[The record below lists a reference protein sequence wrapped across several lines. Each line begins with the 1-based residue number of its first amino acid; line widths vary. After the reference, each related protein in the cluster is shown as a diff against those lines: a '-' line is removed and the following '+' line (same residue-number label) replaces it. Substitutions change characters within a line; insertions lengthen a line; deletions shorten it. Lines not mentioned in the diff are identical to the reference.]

1 MKRNYWPLFFIGIF
15 FFVFAMI
22 VWTIYSASKVP
33 VYEDESFL
41 KSYQDLNDH
50 FNEVVASNE
59 AFLKKYDFKIKVNK
73 KELPLIINDLFLA
86 QRVIEEKSTHK
97 DILKKG
103 ENKALVSIVDK
114 RTSKKIDDVKIE
126 FRVSRPTNHN
136 HTKDFF
142 NKDFKKENGENILD
156 FNLALKGNWN
166 ITATFKVGD
175 NTGYLY
181 IKSNAI

>member
-15 FFVFAMI
+15 SFVFAMI
-22 VWTIYSASKVP
+22 VWTIYSAAKVP
-33 VYEDESFL
+33 VYEDKTFL

-50 FNEVVASNE
+50 FNDVVASN
-59 AFLKKYDFKIKVNK
+59 AVFLKKYDFKIKINK
-73 KELPLIINDLFLA
+73 KEFPLMINDLFLA
-86 QRVIEEKSTHK
+86 QRAIEEKSNHK

-103 ENKALVSIVDK
+103 ENEVFVSIVDK
-114 RTSKKIDDVKIE
+114 KTSKKISDVKIE

-142 NKDFKKENGENILD
+142 NKDFKKLNGENILD
-156 FNLALKGNWN
+156 FNLPLKGNWN
-166 ITATFKVGD
+166 ITATFRVED